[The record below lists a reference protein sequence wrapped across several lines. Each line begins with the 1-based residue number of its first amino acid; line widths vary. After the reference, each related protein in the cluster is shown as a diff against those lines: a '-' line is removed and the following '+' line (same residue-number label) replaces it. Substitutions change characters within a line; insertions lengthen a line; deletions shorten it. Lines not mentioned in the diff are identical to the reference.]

1 MKESFL
7 SFSSILLINPLKYSI
22 LSIILSKRFSF
33 WRFIYPVIKNSL
45 EYSINIISFLKKVI
59 GNTDASVKDHVDT
72 LAEYKDYIW
81 SNKDIDPHEI
91 RSMRESILNHF
102 AMGESVINKHKR
114 LTKILAIPYFGRIDF
129 LEKKENSKVMPI
141 YIGIHTFYDPESR
154 ATLIHD
160 WRAPV
165 SSMFY
170 DHELGEAGYRSPSG
184 EIKGVISLKR
194 QYRIR
199 GGKMEFMIESALTV
213 HDDILQKELSSNVD
227 DKMKNIVA
235 TIQRE
240 QNQIIR
246 NEDIRTLII
255 QGVAGSGKTSIALHR
270 IAYLLY
276 TFRDSISSK
285 DILIISPNK
294 VFSDYISNVLPELG
308 EETVPETSMEQILS
322 GVLEHK
328 YKYQTY
334 FGLVNELLEKP
345 SSSLIDRIAYK
356 ASFGFISE
364 LDKFIL
370 HIENT
375 YFKAAD
381 VKLTKYITIPAPFI
395 EEQYLR
401 FNRYPIRRRFDAM
414 ADYMLDMLKIQ
425 YAFTVT
431 TAGRNLLKK
440 EIRLMFAGNNDIQ
453 VYKDFFK
460 WTNNPGMFKMRKG
473 HTLEYSDLAPLAY
486 LHLALEGNGNQ
497 PFRVKHL
504 LIDEMQDYSPIQYK
518 VIQKL
523 FPCRKTVLGDAGQSV
538 NPYGSSTAETIQK
551 SLTASEIMKLCKSYR
566 STFEITDF
574 AQKIHPNAEL
584 EPVARHGEKPQILQF
599 GSAVE
604 ELSGIMGLIST
615 YRKSGY
621 KSLGIICKTEQQAR
635 EMADMLKSY
644 ANDISFLSSQ
654 SSAFVQ
660 GIVIIS
666 AHMAKGLEF
675 DEVIIPQTD
684 ERNYRSEID
693 KSMLYVA
700 VTRAMHRLTLTF
712 HEARPAT
719 H

>member
-1 MKESFL
+1 MAFNQTEKQEKEY
-7 SFSSILLINPLKYSI
+7 LKQ
-22 LSIILSKRFSF
+22 
-33 WRFIYPVIKNSL
+33 
-45 EYSINIISFLKKVI
+45 IISFLKKVI

-81 SNKDIDPHEI
+81 FNKDIDPHEI

-102 AMGESVINKHKR
+102 ALGESVINKRKR

-213 HDDILQKELSSNVD
+213 HDDILQKELSSNAD

-240 QNQIIR
+240 QNRIIR

-345 SSSLIDRIAYK
+345 SSSLINRIAYK

-440 EIRLMFAGNNDIQ
+440 GIRLMFAGNNDIQ

-635 EMADMLKSY
+635 KMADMLKSY

-660 GIVIIS
+660 GIVITS

>member
-1 MKESFL
+1 MAFNQTEKQEKEY
-7 SFSSILLINPLKYSI
+7 LKQ
-22 LSIILSKRFSF
+22 
-33 WRFIYPVIKNSL
+33 
-45 EYSINIISFLKKVI
+45 IISFLKKVI

-102 AMGESVINKHKR
+102 ALGESVINKHKR

-213 HDDILQKELSSNVD
+213 HDDILQKELSSNAD

-240 QNQIIR
+240 QNRIIR

-334 FGLVNELLEKP
+334 FWLVNELLEKP

-635 EMADMLKSY
+635 KMADMLKSY

-660 GIVIIS
+660 GIVITS

>member
-1 MKESFL
+1 MAFNQTEKQEKEY
-7 SFSSILLINPLKYSI
+7 LKQ
-22 LSIILSKRFSF
+22 
-33 WRFIYPVIKNSL
+33 
-45 EYSINIISFLKKVI
+45 IISFLKKVI

-102 AMGESVINKHKR
+102 ALGESVINKRKR

-129 LEKKENSKVMPI
+129 LEKKENSKVMPT

-184 EIKGVISLKR
+184 EIKGEISLKR

-285 DILIISPNK
+285 DILIVSPNK

-635 EMADMLKSY
+635 EMADVLKSY

-660 GIVIIS
+660 GIVITS

>member
-1 MKESFL
+1 
-7 SFSSILLINPLKYSI
+7 
-22 LSIILSKRFSF
+22 
-33 WRFIYPVIKNSL
+33 
-45 EYSINIISFLKKVI
+45 
-59 GNTDASVKDHVDT
+59 
-72 LAEYKDYIW
+72 
-81 SNKDIDPHEI
+81 
-91 RSMRESILNHF
+91 MRESILNHF
-102 AMGESVINKHKR
+102 ALGESVINKRKR

-184 EIKGVISLKR
+184 EIKGEISLKR

-213 HDDILQKELSSNVD
+213 HDDILQKELSSNAD

-240 QNQIIR
+240 QNRIIR

-635 EMADMLKSY
+635 EMADVLKSY

>member
-1 MKESFL
+1 MAFNQTEKQEKEY
-7 SFSSILLINPLKYSI
+7 LKQ
-22 LSIILSKRFSF
+22 
-33 WRFIYPVIKNSL
+33 
-45 EYSINIISFLKKVI
+45 IISFLKKVI

-102 AMGESVINKHKR
+102 ALGESVINKRKR

-129 LEKKENSKVMPI
+129 LEKKENSKVMPT

-213 HDDILQKELSSNVD
+213 HDDILQKELSSNTD

-240 QNQIIR
+240 QNRIIR

-660 GIVIIS
+660 GIVITS

>member
-1 MKESFL
+1 
-7 SFSSILLINPLKYSI
+7 
-22 LSIILSKRFSF
+22 
-33 WRFIYPVIKNSL
+33 
-45 EYSINIISFLKKVI
+45 
-59 GNTDASVKDHVDT
+59 
-72 LAEYKDYIW
+72 
-81 SNKDIDPHEI
+81 
-91 RSMRESILNHF
+91 MRESILNHF
-102 AMGESVINKHKR
+102 ALGESVINKRKR

-213 HDDILQKELSSNVD
+213 HDDILQKELSSNAD

-240 QNQIIR
+240 QNRIIR

-635 EMADMLKSY
+635 KMADMLKSY

-660 GIVIIS
+660 GIVITS

>member
-1 MKESFL
+1 MAFNQTEKQEKEY
-7 SFSSILLINPLKYSI
+7 LKQ
-22 LSIILSKRFSF
+22 
-33 WRFIYPVIKNSL
+33 
-45 EYSINIISFLKKVI
+45 IISFLKKVI

-91 RSMRESILNHF
+91 HSMRESILNHF
-102 AMGESVINKHKR
+102 ALGESVINKHKR

-213 HDDILQKELSSNVD
+213 HDDILQKELSSNAD

-240 QNQIIR
+240 QNRIIR

-635 EMADMLKSY
+635 KMADMLKSY

-660 GIVIIS
+660 GIVITS

>member
-1 MKESFL
+1 MAFNQTEKQEKEY
-7 SFSSILLINPLKYSI
+7 LKQ
-22 LSIILSKRFSF
+22 
-33 WRFIYPVIKNSL
+33 
-45 EYSINIISFLKKVI
+45 IISFLKKVI

-81 SNKDIDPHEI
+81 FNKDIDPHEI

-102 AMGESVINKHKR
+102 ALGESVINKHKR

-184 EIKGVISLKR
+184 EIKGEISLKR

-345 SSSLIDRIAYK
+345 SSSLINRIAYK

-425 YAFTVT
+425 YTFTVT
-431 TAGRNLLKK
+431 TTGRNLLKK

-660 GIVIIS
+660 GIVITS

>member
-1 MKESFL
+1 MAFNQTEKQEKEY
-7 SFSSILLINPLKYSI
+7 LKQ
-22 LSIILSKRFSF
+22 
-33 WRFIYPVIKNSL
+33 
-45 EYSINIISFLKKVI
+45 IISFLKKVI

-102 AMGESVINKHKR
+102 ALGESVINKHKR

-184 EIKGVISLKR
+184 EIKGEISLKR

-213 HDDILQKELSSNVD
+213 HDDILQKELSSNAD

-240 QNQIIR
+240 QNRIIR

-285 DILIISPNK
+285 DILIVSPNK

-364 LDKFIL
+364 LGKFIL

-486 LHLALEGNGNQ
+486 LHLALEGSGNQ

-635 EMADMLKSY
+635 EMADVLKSY

-660 GIVIIS
+660 GIVITS

-712 HEARPAT
+712 HEARPTT

>member
-1 MKESFL
+1 MAFNQTEKQEKEY
-7 SFSSILLINPLKYSI
+7 LKQ
-22 LSIILSKRFSF
+22 
-33 WRFIYPVIKNSL
+33 
-45 EYSINIISFLKKVI
+45 IISFLKKVI

-102 AMGESVINKHKR
+102 ALGESVINKHKR

-213 HDDILQKELSSNVD
+213 HDDILQKELSSNAD

-240 QNQIIR
+240 QNRIIR

-518 VIQKL
+518 VILKL

-635 EMADMLKSY
+635 KMADMLKSY

-660 GIVIIS
+660 GIVITS

>member
-1 MKESFL
+1 MAFNQTEKQEKEY
-7 SFSSILLINPLKYSI
+7 LKQ
-22 LSIILSKRFSF
+22 
-33 WRFIYPVIKNSL
+33 
-45 EYSINIISFLKKVI
+45 IISFLKKII

-102 AMGESVINKHKR
+102 ALGESVINKRKR

-129 LEKKENSKVMPI
+129 LEKKENSKVVPT

-184 EIKGVISLKR
+184 EIKGEISLKR

-213 HDDILQKELSSNVD
+213 HDDILQKELSSNAD

-240 QNQIIR
+240 QNRIIR

-285 DILIISPNK
+285 DILIVSPNK

-345 SSSLIDRIAYK
+345 SSSLINRIAYK

-431 TAGRNLLKK
+431 TADRNLLKK
-440 EIRLMFAGNNDIQ
+440 EIRRMFTGNNDIQ

-473 HTLEYSDLAPLAY
+473 HALEYSDLAPLAY

-497 PFRVKHL
+497 PCRVKHL

-660 GIVIIS
+660 GIVITS

>member
-1 MKESFL
+1 MAFNQTEKQEKEY
-7 SFSSILLINPLKYSI
+7 LKQ
-22 LSIILSKRFSF
+22 
-33 WRFIYPVIKNSL
+33 
-45 EYSINIISFLKKVI
+45 IISFLKKVI

-102 AMGESVINKHKR
+102 ALGESVINKRKR

-129 LEKKENSKVMPI
+129 LEKKENSKVMPT

-425 YAFTVT
+425 YTFTVT
-431 TAGRNLLKK
+431 TTGRNLLKK

-635 EMADMLKSY
+635 KMADMLKSY

-660 GIVIIS
+660 GIVITS

>member
-1 MKESFL
+1 MAFNQTEKQEKEY
-7 SFSSILLINPLKYSI
+7 LKQ
-22 LSIILSKRFSF
+22 
-33 WRFIYPVIKNSL
+33 
-45 EYSINIISFLKKVI
+45 IISFLKKVI

-102 AMGESVINKHKR
+102 ALGESVINKHKR

-184 EIKGVISLKR
+184 EIKEVISLKR

-213 HDDILQKELSSNVD
+213 HDDILQKELSSNAD

-240 QNQIIR
+240 QNRIIR

-635 EMADMLKSY
+635 KMADMLKSY

-660 GIVIIS
+660 GIVITS

>member
-1 MKESFL
+1 MAFNQTEKQEKEY
-7 SFSSILLINPLKYSI
+7 LKQ
-22 LSIILSKRFSF
+22 
-33 WRFIYPVIKNSL
+33 
-45 EYSINIISFLKKVI
+45 IISFLKKVI

-102 AMGESVINKHKR
+102 ALGESVINKHKR

-154 ATLIHD
+154 AALIHD

-213 HDDILQKELSSNVD
+213 HDDILQKELSSNAD

-425 YAFTVT
+425 YTFTVT
-431 TAGRNLLKK
+431 TTGRNLLKK

-635 EMADMLKSY
+635 KMADMLKSY

-660 GIVIIS
+660 GIVITS

>member
-1 MKESFL
+1 MAFNQTEKQEKEY
-7 SFSSILLINPLKYSI
+7 LKQ
-22 LSIILSKRFSF
+22 
-33 WRFIYPVIKNSL
+33 
-45 EYSINIISFLKKVI
+45 IISFLKKVI

-102 AMGESVINKHKR
+102 ALGESVINKRKR

-129 LEKKENSKVMPI
+129 LEKKENSKVMPT

-213 HDDILQKELSSNVD
+213 HDDILQKELSSNAD

-240 QNQIIR
+240 QNRIIR

-345 SSSLIDRIAYK
+345 SSSLINRIAYK

-425 YAFTVT
+425 YTFTVT
-431 TAGRNLLKK
+431 TTGRNLLKK

-615 YRKSGY
+615 YRRSGY

-635 EMADMLKSY
+635 KMADMLKSY

-660 GIVIIS
+660 GIVITS

>member
-1 MKESFL
+1 MAFNQTEKQEKEY
-7 SFSSILLINPLKYSI
+7 LKQ
-22 LSIILSKRFSF
+22 
-33 WRFIYPVIKNSL
+33 
-45 EYSINIISFLKKVI
+45 IISFLKKVI
-59 GNTDASVKDHVDT
+59 GNTDASVKDHVNT

-102 AMGESVINKHKR
+102 ALGESVINKRKR

-129 LEKKENSKVMPI
+129 LEKKENSKVMPT

-213 HDDILQKELSSNVD
+213 HDDILQKELSSNAD

-240 QNQIIR
+240 QNRIIR

-285 DILIISPNK
+285 DILIVSPNK

-486 LHLALEGNGNQ
+486 LHLALEGSGNQ

-635 EMADMLKSY
+635 EMADVLKSY

-660 GIVIIS
+660 GIVITS

-712 HEARPAT
+712 HEARPTT

>member
-1 MKESFL
+1 MAFNQTEKQEKEY
-7 SFSSILLINPLKYSI
+7 LKQ
-22 LSIILSKRFSF
+22 
-33 WRFIYPVIKNSL
+33 
-45 EYSINIISFLKKVI
+45 IISFLKKVI

-102 AMGESVINKHKR
+102 ALGESVINKRKR

-129 LEKKENSKVMPI
+129 LEKKENSKVMPT

-184 EIKGVISLKR
+184 EIKGEISLKR

-213 HDDILQKELSSNVD
+213 HDDILQKELSSNAD

-345 SSSLIDRIAYK
+345 SSSLINRIAYK

-635 EMADMLKSY
+635 EMADVLKSY

-660 GIVIIS
+660 GIVITS

>member
-1 MKESFL
+1 MAFNQTEKQEKEY
-7 SFSSILLINPLKYSI
+7 LKQ
-22 LSIILSKRFSF
+22 
-33 WRFIYPVIKNSL
+33 
-45 EYSINIISFLKKVI
+45 IISFLKKVI

-102 AMGESVINKHKR
+102 ALGESVINKRKR

-184 EIKGVISLKR
+184 EIKGEISLKR

-240 QNQIIR
+240 QNRIIR

-285 DILIISPNK
+285 DILIVSPNK

-425 YAFTVT
+425 YTFTVT
-431 TAGRNLLKK
+431 TTGRNLLKK

-486 LHLALEGNGNQ
+486 LHLALEGSGNQ

-615 YRKSGY
+615 YRKSGH

-635 EMADMLKSY
+635 EMADVLKSY

-660 GIVIIS
+660 GIVITS

-712 HEARPAT
+712 HEARPTT

>member
-1 MKESFL
+1 MAFNQTEKQEKEY
-7 SFSSILLINPLKYSI
+7 LKQ
-22 LSIILSKRFSF
+22 
-33 WRFIYPVIKNSL
+33 
-45 EYSINIISFLKKVI
+45 IISFLKKVI

-102 AMGESVINKHKR
+102 ALGESVINKRKR

-184 EIKGVISLKR
+184 EVKGEISLKR

-213 HDDILQKELSSNVD
+213 HDDILQKELSSNAD

-425 YAFTVT
+425 YTFTVT
-431 TAGRNLLKK
+431 TTGRNLLKK

-635 EMADMLKSY
+635 EMADVLKSY

-660 GIVIIS
+660 GIVITS

>member
-1 MKESFL
+1 MAFNQTEKQEKEY
-7 SFSSILLINPLKYSI
+7 LKQ
-22 LSIILSKRFSF
+22 
-33 WRFIYPVIKNSL
+33 
-45 EYSINIISFLKKVI
+45 IISFLKKVI

-81 SNKDIDPHEI
+81 FNKDIDPHEI

-102 AMGESVINKHKR
+102 ALGESVINKHKR

-213 HDDILQKELSSNVD
+213 HDDILQKELSSNAD

>member
-1 MKESFL
+1 MAFNQTEKQEKEY
-7 SFSSILLINPLKYSI
+7 LKQ
-22 LSIILSKRFSF
+22 
-33 WRFIYPVIKNSL
+33 
-45 EYSINIISFLKKVI
+45 IISFLKKVI

-102 AMGESVINKHKR
+102 ALGESVINKRKR

-129 LEKKENSKVMPI
+129 LEKKENSKVMPT

-213 HDDILQKELSSNVD
+213 HDDILQKELSSNAD

-240 QNQIIR
+240 QNRIIR

-345 SSSLIDRIAYK
+345 SSSLINRIAYK

-425 YAFTVT
+425 YTFTVT
-431 TAGRNLLKK
+431 TTGRNLLKK

-621 KSLGIICKTEQQAR
+621 KSLGIHMQDGAASQEDGRYAEIICQ
-635 EMADMLKSY
+635 
-644 ANDISFLSSQ
+644 
-654 SSAFVQ
+654 
-660 GIVIIS
+660 
-666 AHMAKGLEF
+666 
-675 DEVIIPQTD
+675 
-684 ERNYRSEID
+684 
-693 KSMLYVA
+693 
-700 VTRAMHRLTLTF
+700 
-712 HEARPAT
+712 
-719 H
+719 

>member
-1 MKESFL
+1 MAFNQTEKQEKEY
-7 SFSSILLINPLKYSI
+7 LKQ
-22 LSIILSKRFSF
+22 
-33 WRFIYPVIKNSL
+33 
-45 EYSINIISFLKKVI
+45 IISFLKKVI

-102 AMGESVINKHKR
+102 ALGESVINKRKR

-129 LEKKENSKVMPI
+129 LEKKENSKVMPT

-184 EIKGVISLKR
+184 EIKGEISLKR

-635 EMADMLKSY
+635 EMADVLKSY

-660 GIVIIS
+660 GIVITS

-675 DEVIIPQTD
+675 DEIIIPQTD

-712 HEARPAT
+712 HEARPTT

>member
-1 MKESFL
+1 MAFNQTEKQEKEY
-7 SFSSILLINPLKYSI
+7 LKQ
-22 LSIILSKRFSF
+22 
-33 WRFIYPVIKNSL
+33 
-45 EYSINIISFLKKVI
+45 IISFLKKVI

-102 AMGESVINKHKR
+102 ALGESVINKRKR

-129 LEKKENSKVMPI
+129 LEKKENSKVMPT

-213 HDDILQKELSSNVD
+213 HDDILQKELSSNAD

-240 QNQIIR
+240 QNRIIC

-345 SSSLIDRIAYK
+345 SSSLINRIAYK

-425 YAFTVT
+425 YTFTVT
-431 TAGRNLLKK
+431 TTGRNLLKK

-635 EMADMLKSY
+635 KMADMLKSY

-660 GIVIIS
+660 GIVITS

>member
-1 MKESFL
+1 MAFNQTEKQEKEY
-7 SFSSILLINPLKYSI
+7 LKQ
-22 LSIILSKRFSF
+22 
-33 WRFIYPVIKNSL
+33 
-45 EYSINIISFLKKVI
+45 IISFLKKVI

-81 SNKDIDPHEI
+81 FNKDIDPHEI

-102 AMGESVINKHKR
+102 ALGESVINKHKR

-213 HDDILQKELSSNVD
+213 HDDILQKELSSNAD

-240 QNQIIR
+240 QNRIIR

-345 SSSLIDRIAYK
+345 SSSLINRIAYK

-660 GIVIIS
+660 GIVITS

>member
-1 MKESFL
+1 MAFNQTEKQEKEY
-7 SFSSILLINPLKYSI
+7 LKQ
-22 LSIILSKRFSF
+22 
-33 WRFIYPVIKNSL
+33 
-45 EYSINIISFLKKVI
+45 IISFLKKVI

-81 SNKDIDPHEI
+81 FNKDIDPHEI

-102 AMGESVINKHKR
+102 ALGESVINKHKR

-184 EIKGVISLKR
+184 EIKGEISLKR

-213 HDDILQKELSSNVD
+213 HDDILQKELSSNAD

-240 QNQIIR
+240 QNRIIR

-285 DILIISPNK
+285 DILIVSPNK

-345 SSSLIDRIAYK
+345 SSSLINRIAYK

-425 YAFTVT
+425 YTFTVT
-431 TAGRNLLKK
+431 TTGRNLLKK

-635 EMADMLKSY
+635 KMADMLKSY

-660 GIVIIS
+660 GIVITS

>member
-1 MKESFL
+1 MAFNQTEKQEKEY
-7 SFSSILLINPLKYSI
+7 LKQ
-22 LSIILSKRFSF
+22 
-33 WRFIYPVIKNSL
+33 
-45 EYSINIISFLKKVI
+45 IISFLKKVI

-81 SNKDIDPHEI
+81 FNKDIDPHEI

-102 AMGESVINKHKR
+102 ALGESVINKHKR

-213 HDDILQKELSSNVD
+213 HDDILQKELSSNAD

-635 EMADMLKSY
+635 EMADVLKSY

-660 GIVIIS
+660 GIVITS

>member
-1 MKESFL
+1 MAFNQTEKQEKEY
-7 SFSSILLINPLKYSI
+7 LKQ
-22 LSIILSKRFSF
+22 
-33 WRFIYPVIKNSL
+33 
-45 EYSINIISFLKKVI
+45 IISFLKKII

-102 AMGESVINKHKR
+102 ALGESVINKRKR

-129 LEKKENSKVMPI
+129 LEKKENSKVVPT

-213 HDDILQKELSSNVD
+213 HDDILQKELSSNAD

-240 QNQIIR
+240 QNRIIR

-285 DILIISPNK
+285 DILIVSPNK

-425 YAFTVT
+425 YTFTVT

-440 EIRLMFAGNNDIQ
+440 EIRRMFAGNNDIQ

-497 PFRVKHL
+497 PCRVKHL

-660 GIVIIS
+660 GIVITS

>member
-1 MKESFL
+1 MAFNQTEKQEKEY
-7 SFSSILLINPLKYSI
+7 LKQ
-22 LSIILSKRFSF
+22 
-33 WRFIYPVIKNSL
+33 
-45 EYSINIISFLKKVI
+45 IISFLKKVI

-102 AMGESVINKHKR
+102 ALGESVINKHKR

-213 HDDILQKELSSNVD
+213 HDDILQKELSSNAD

-375 YFKAAD
+375 YFKTAD

-635 EMADMLKSY
+635 KMADMLKSY

>member
-1 MKESFL
+1 MAFNQTEKQEKEY
-7 SFSSILLINPLKYSI
+7 LKQ
-22 LSIILSKRFSF
+22 
-33 WRFIYPVIKNSL
+33 
-45 EYSINIISFLKKVI
+45 IISFLKKVI

-102 AMGESVINKHKR
+102 ALGESVINKHKR

-414 ADYMLDMLKIQ
+414 ADYMLDMLKIK
-425 YAFTVT
+425 YAFTLT

>member
-1 MKESFL
+1 MKEY
-7 SFSSILLINPLKYSI
+7 LKQ
-22 LSIILSKRFSF
+22 
-33 WRFIYPVIKNSL
+33 
-45 EYSINIISFLKKVI
+45 IISFLKKVI

-102 AMGESVINKHKR
+102 ALGESVINKRKR

-129 LEKKENSKVMPI
+129 LEKKENSKVVPT

-184 EIKGVISLKR
+184 EIKGEISLKR

-213 HDDILQKELSSNVD
+213 HDDILQKELSSNAD

-240 QNQIIR
+240 QNRIIR

-285 DILIISPNK
+285 DILIVSPNK

-345 SSSLIDRIAYK
+345 SSGLIDRIAYK

-431 TAGRNLLKK
+431 TVDRNLLKK
-440 EIRLMFAGNNDIQ
+440 EIRRMFTGNNDIQ

-497 PFRVKHL
+497 PCRVKHL

-621 KSLGIICKTEQQAR
+621 KSLGIICKTEQQAG

-660 GIVIIS
+660 GIVITS

>member
-1 MKESFL
+1 MAFNQTEKQEKEY
-7 SFSSILLINPLKYSI
+7 LKQ
-22 LSIILSKRFSF
+22 
-33 WRFIYPVIKNSL
+33 
-45 EYSINIISFLKKVI
+45 IISFLKKVI

-81 SNKDIDPHEI
+81 FNKDIDPHEI

-102 AMGESVINKHKR
+102 ALGESVINKHKR

-213 HDDILQKELSSNVD
+213 HDDILQKELSSNAD

-240 QNQIIR
+240 QNRIIR

-345 SSSLIDRIAYK
+345 SSSLINRIAYK

-425 YAFTVT
+425 YTFTVT
-431 TAGRNLLKK
+431 TTGRNLLKK

-584 EPVARHGEKPQILQF
+584 EPVARHGEKSQILQF

-635 EMADMLKSY
+635 EMADVLKSY

-660 GIVIIS
+660 GIVITS

-712 HEARPAT
+712 HEARPTT

>member
-1 MKESFL
+1 MAFNQTEKQEKEY
-7 SFSSILLINPLKYSI
+7 LKQ
-22 LSIILSKRFSF
+22 
-33 WRFIYPVIKNSL
+33 
-45 EYSINIISFLKKVI
+45 IISFLKKVI

-102 AMGESVINKHKR
+102 ALGESVINKRKR

-184 EIKGVISLKR
+184 EIKGEISLKR

-285 DILIISPNK
+285 DILIVSPNK

-425 YAFTVT
+425 YTFTVT
-431 TAGRNLLKK
+431 TTGRNLLKK

-486 LHLALEGNGNQ
+486 LHLALEGSGNQ

-635 EMADMLKSY
+635 EMADVLKSY

-660 GIVIIS
+660 GIVITS

-712 HEARPAT
+712 HEARPTT

>member
-1 MKESFL
+1 MAFNQTEKQEKEY
-7 SFSSILLINPLKYSI
+7 LKQ
-22 LSIILSKRFSF
+22 
-33 WRFIYPVIKNSL
+33 
-45 EYSINIISFLKKVI
+45 IISFLKKVI

-102 AMGESVINKHKR
+102 ALGESVINKHKR

-129 LEKKENSKVMPI
+129 LEKKENSKAMPI

-213 HDDILQKELSSNVD
+213 HDDILQKELSSNAD

-240 QNQIIR
+240 QNRIIR

-635 EMADMLKSY
+635 KMADMLKSY

-660 GIVIIS
+660 GIVITS

>member
-1 MKESFL
+1 MAFNQTEKQEKEY
-7 SFSSILLINPLKYSI
+7 LKQ
-22 LSIILSKRFSF
+22 
-33 WRFIYPVIKNSL
+33 
-45 EYSINIISFLKKVI
+45 IISFLKKVI

-102 AMGESVINKHKR
+102 ALGESVINKRKR

-129 LEKKENSKVMPI
+129 LEKKENSKVMPT

-240 QNQIIR
+240 QNRIIR

-285 DILIISPNK
+285 DILIVSPNK

-425 YAFTVT
+425 YTFTVT
-431 TAGRNLLKK
+431 TTGRNLLKK

-635 EMADMLKSY
+635 KMADMLKSY

-660 GIVIIS
+660 GIVITS